1 MCFAFE
7 QNTLTWPGLESNL
20 STLSPMHWLLDHYDY
35 DCPSSWT
42 AHRKLHYHYIST
54 MKLLYKFFFSFVT
67 VTLDDFCPSL
77 VIQVMPN
84 STPAEILIV
93 TVGKRNGIFQVS
105 LGNGEGESNVWCKT
119 SEPFQIRHL
128 SRQENEWKKISKRKQ
143 QQQQQQQ
150 KQKKKGK
157 IFSNITHCTSLSR
170 WNF

>member
-1 MCFAFE
+1 MNCP
-7 QNTLTWPGLESNL
+7 QKI
-20 STLSPMHWLLDHYDY
+20 TLSLHTNYE
-35 DCPSSWT
+35 T
-42 AHRKLHYHYIST
+42 ALQV
-54 MKLLYKFFFSFVT
+54 FFSFVT

-128 SRQENEWKKISKRKQ
+128 SRQENEWKKYQKENNNNNNKNKRK
-143 QQQQQQQ
+143 
-150 KQKKKGK
+150 KGRSFP
-157 IFSNITHCTSLSR
+157 ISLIVRVYPAETFKMSDHTTAPSLTIS
-170 WNF
+170 

>member
-1 MCFAFE
+1 MNCP
-7 QNTLTWPGLESNL
+7 QKI
-20 STLSPMHWLLDHYDY
+20 TLSLHTNYE
-35 DCPSSWT
+35 T
-42 AHRKLHYHYIST
+42 ALQV
-54 MKLLYKFFFSFVT
+54 FFSFVT

-128 SRQENEWKKISKRKQ
+128 SRQEMNEKKYQKENNNNNNNNKNKRK
-143 QQQQQQQ
+143 
-150 KQKKKGK
+150 KGRS
-157 IFSNITHCTSLSR
+157 FSISLIVRVYPAETFKMSDHTTAPSLTIS
-170 WNF
+170 

>member
-1 MCFAFE
+1 MNCP
-7 QNTLTWPGLESNL
+7 QKI
-20 STLSPMHWLLDHYDY
+20 TLSLHTNYE
-35 DCPSSWT
+35 T
-42 AHRKLHYHYIST
+42 ALQV
-54 MKLLYKFFFSFVT
+54 FFSFVT

-128 SRQENEWKKISKRKQ
+128 SRQENEWKKYQKENNNNNKNKRK
-143 QQQQQQQ
+143 
-150 KQKKKGK
+150 KREKGRSFP
-157 IFSNITHCTSLSR
+157 ISLIVRVYPAETFKMSDHTTAPSLTIS
-170 WNF
+170 

>member
-1 MCFAFE
+1 MNCP
-7 QNTLTWPGLESNL
+7 QKI
-20 STLSPMHWLLDHYDY
+20 TLSLHTNYE
-35 DCPSSWT
+35 T
-42 AHRKLHYHYIST
+42 ALQV
-54 MKLLYKFFFSFVT
+54 FFSFVT

-128 SRQENEWKKISKRKQ
+128 SRQENEWKKYQKENNNNNSNKNKRK
-143 QQQQQQQ
+143 
-150 KQKKKGK
+150 KREKGRSFP
-157 IFSNITHCTSLSR
+157 ISLIVRVYPAETFKMSDHTTAPSLTIS
-170 WNF
+170 

>member
-1 MCFAFE
+1 
-7 QNTLTWPGLESNL
+7 
-20 STLSPMHWLLDHYDY
+20 
-35 DCPSSWT
+35 
-42 AHRKLHYHYIST
+42 
-54 MKLLYKFFFSFVT
+54 
-67 VTLDDFCPSL
+67 
-77 VIQVMPN
+77 MPN

-143 QQQQQQQ
+143 QQQQQ
-150 KQKKKGK
+150 KQKKKEKKGK
-157 IFSNITHCTSLSR
+157 IFSNITHCTSLSC

>member
-1 MCFAFE
+1 MNCP
-7 QNTLTWPGLESNL
+7 QKI
-20 STLSPMHWLLDHYDY
+20 TLSLHTNYE
-35 DCPSSWT
+35 T
-42 AHRKLHYHYIST
+42 ALQV
-54 MKLLYKFFFSFVT
+54 FFSFVT

-128 SRQENEWKKISKRKQ
+128 SRQENEWKKYQKENNNNNNKNKRK
-143 QQQQQQQ
+143 
-150 KQKKKGK
+150 KREKGRSFP
-157 IFSNITHCTSLSR
+157 ISLIVRVYPAETFKMSDHTTAPSLTIS
-170 WNF
+170 

>member
-20 STLSPMHWLLDHYDY
+20 STLSPIPLLNPLIDHYDY

-42 AHRKLHYHYIST
+42 AHRKLHYHYIPT

-143 QQQQQQQ
+143 QQ

>member
-35 DCPSSWT
+35 DYDCPSSWT
-42 AHRKLHYHYIST
+42 AHRKLHYHYIPT

-143 QQQQQQQ
+143 QQQQQ

>member
-1 MCFAFE
+1 MNCP
-7 QNTLTWPGLESNL
+7 QKI
-20 STLSPMHWLLDHYDY
+20 TLSLHTNYE
-35 DCPSSWT
+35 T
-42 AHRKLHYHYIST
+42 ALQV
-54 MKLLYKFFFSFVT
+54 FFSFVT

-128 SRQENEWKKISKRKQ
+128 SRQENEWKKYQKENNNNNNNNKRK
-143 QQQQQQQ
+143 
-150 KQKKKGK
+150 KREKGRSFP
-157 IFSNITHCTSLSR
+157 ISLIVRVYPAETFKMSDHTTAPSLTIS
-170 WNF
+170 

>member
-1 MCFAFE
+1 
-7 QNTLTWPGLESNL
+7 
-20 STLSPMHWLLDHYDY
+20 
-35 DCPSSWT
+35 
-42 AHRKLHYHYIST
+42 
-54 MKLLYKFFFSFVT
+54 
-67 VTLDDFCPSL
+67 
-77 VIQVMPN
+77 MPN

-143 QQQQQQQ
+143 QQQ

-157 IFSNITHCTSLSR
+157 IFSNITHCMSLSR

>member
-1 MCFAFE
+1 MNCP
-7 QNTLTWPGLESNL
+7 QKI
-20 STLSPMHWLLDHYDY
+20 TLSLHTNYE
-35 DCPSSWT
+35 T
-42 AHRKLHYHYIST
+42 ALQV
-54 MKLLYKFFFSFVT
+54 FFSFVT

-128 SRQENEWKKISKRKQ
+128 SRQENERKKYQKENNNNNNKNKRK
-143 QQQQQQQ
+143 
-150 KQKKKGK
+150 KREKGRSFP
-157 IFSNITHCTSLSR
+157 ISLIVRVYPAETFKMSDHTTAPSLTIS
-170 WNF
+170 